1 MTLRQQFSILTS
13 LLVIVLWL
21 GNLLVTV
28 MNGRDYF
35 QQQLNGRA
43 YDAATSLALSMSQVD
58 TRDDVQLSRL
68 IDVLFDRGFF
78 EAIEFIRIDGEPLH
92 RRARQALAQQPAPQW
107 FMQWVDLDLVPAE
120 ADVSRGWQRLGTI
133 RVVSHSDFAYRDLW
147 AMVRAEL
154 VWFAWVLVISLVALH
169 LLLDGC
175 SAH

>member
-78 EAIEFIRIDGEPLH
+78 EAIEFIRGCQPWLAAIRHHSGGVSQRFCLPRFVGH
-92 RRARQALAQQPAPQW
+92 GAGRAGVVCLGAGDQFGGAALIAR
-107 FMQWVDLDLVPAE
+107 LVVPSTE
-120 ADVSRGWQRLGTI
+120 AGRATGTGHLRK
-133 RVVSHSDFAYRDLW
+133 RVAGAGRHS
-147 AMVRAEL
+147 E
-154 VWFAWVLVISLVALH
+154 
-169 LLLDGC
+169 
-175 SAH
+175 SA